1 MKNTRS
7 RGRPSNASIRKRSA
21 AIALAV
27 EKENVI
33 SDTTKR
39 RNKGNVVCGVAQS
52 TVPCVELLNGFAA
65 VATAKA
71 AVNKEVA
78 YRNYDYLGNGDPASS
93 STSSS
98 SDNDD
103 DDDNILTNVGKS
115 DKDNM
120 VEGMIAEKP
129 YEQSNNMCRVSRNLS
144 DQVENDDDIGE
155 YPKVIDVRQSDV
167 MEMSN
172 ENNAIEQKALVTNY
186 TRHCES
192 IGIMDSDEHFRDE
205 IKRITRRSG
214 WKHFKV
220 LTDNDY
226 HHSSNFAECKL
237 DHFGYSLLTDN
248 EREVKWGMV
257 KKDVFVA
264 MQIARSGATQ
274 SLKRVF
280 LCKLCFV
287 I

>member
-7 RGRPSNASIRKRSA
+7 RGRPSTASIRKRSA
-21 AIALAV
+21 ANALAF

-39 RNKGNVVCGVAQS
+39 RNKGNVVCGEAQS

-78 YRNYDYLGNGDPASS
+78 YRNYDYLGNGDQASS

-98 SDNDD
+98 DNDD
-103 DDDNILTNVGKS
+103 DNDNILTNVGKS
-115 DKDNM
+115 DKDNI
-120 VEGMIAEKP
+120 VAGMISEKP
-129 YEQSNNMCRVSRNLS
+129 DTHSNNMCRVSRNLS
-144 DQVENDDDIGE
+144 DQVENDNDIGE

-172 ENNAIEQKALVTNY
+172 KIDAMEQSALVTNY

-226 HHSSNFAECKL
+226 HHSSNFAECML

-274 SLKRVF
+274 SLKRAF
-280 LCKLCFV
+280 LCKLCFM